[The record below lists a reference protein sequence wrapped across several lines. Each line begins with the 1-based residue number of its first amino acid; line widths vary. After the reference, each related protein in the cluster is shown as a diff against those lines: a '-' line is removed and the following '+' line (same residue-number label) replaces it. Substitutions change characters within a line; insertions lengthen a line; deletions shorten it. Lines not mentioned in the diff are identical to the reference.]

1 MSVRQLEDGSWER
14 PVSFVPD
21 QDWNLPQMLVRRQ
34 AAHPGQIAVERRTGV
49 GSWRSITIDEVVRQ
63 VQETARG
70 LVGLGLQA
78 GERLAILAPTSYE
91 WAIFDAATLSCGGV
105 TVPIYETDSAS
116 QIHHILA
123 EAEVVLVLTATS
135 QQAELVES
143 VRTPSVRRI
152 LALDRGAEREIAQ
165 AGRGVDPQ
173 EVTRRTEALGLD
185 DDATIIFTSGTTGVP
200 KGVVLTHENFIAT
213 LVGAYEI
220 LPALIDDPN
229 SRSLLFLPV
238 AHVLARFVMWALLS
252 GQGRIAFSPDTRNLV
267 GDIASFQ
274 PTMLL
279 VVPRVLEKVYNAA
292 SAKAGSG
299 FSKQVFSWA
308 VKQARDMSAATAYV
322 GDGVH
327 PELTDETSSVPDT
340 TSEAS
345 PGPGFG
351 LRVRHRIAD
360 ALALSKVRS
369 VLGPNLQTVICGGA
383 PLALDLANFYR
394 GLGITLLQGYGLS
407 ETTGPIAVE
416 VPDDFP
422 PDSVGFPWPGNAMK
436 IAEDGELL
444 LRGVSVTKGYLN
456 LPEQTA
462 ASFHDGWFLTGDLAS
477 IDDTGH
483 LRITGRKK
491 ELIVTAG
498 GKNVSP
504 EVLEDALQSHPLI
517 STVIV
522 VGDGRPYIGALIS
535 LDPEMLPV
543 WLANKGLPPTD
554 PADAADL
561 PAVRE
566 SLDRA
571 IARAN
576 RQVSRAESIRRYRI
590 VNASFSV
597 ENGYMTPSLKLKR
610 RAVLR
615 DFASEVDA
623 LYAAGEAEKAA
634 RTTPGTE
641 EPGRGADTAGDAR

>member
-1 MSVRQLEDGSWER
+1 MSVLHREDGSWER
-14 PVSFVPD
+14 PLSFEPEP
-21 QDWNLPQMLVRRQ
+21 DWNLPRMLTRR
-34 AAHPGQIAVERRTGV
+34 AEAHPGQVAVERRTGV
-49 GSWRSITIDEVVRQ
+49 GAWRSITIDEVVRQ
-63 VQETARG
+63 VRETARG
-70 LVGLGLQA
+70 LIGLGLEP
-78 GERLAILAPTSYE
+78 GEHVAILAPTSYE
-91 WAIFDAATLSCGGV
+91 WAVFDAATLACGGV
-105 TVPIYETDSAS
+105 TVPIYETDSAA
-116 QIHHILA
+116 QIRHILDDA
-123 EAEVVLVLTATS
+123 RVVLVLTATS
-135 QQAELVES
+135 QQADLVES
-143 VRTPSVRRI
+143 VRSDSVRRI
-152 LALDRGAEREIAQ
+152 LSLDRGAEREVAQ
-165 AGRGVDPQ
+165 AARGVDAR
-173 EVTRRTEALGLD
+173 EVTDRTDAVGLSD
-185 DDATIIFTSGTTGVP
+185 VATIIYTSGTTGVP
-200 KGVVLTHENFIAT
+200 KGVELTHRNFIGT

-220 LPALIDDPN
+220 LPALIDDPR

-252 GQGRIAFSPDTRNLV
+252 GQGCIAFSPDTRNLV
-267 GDIASFQ
+267 GDIASFR

-292 SAKAGSG
+292 SAKAGTG
-299 FSKQVFSWA
+299 LTKRVFSWSA
-308 VKQARDMSAATAYV
+308 KQAREMSAATAYV

-327 PELTDETSSVPDT
+327 PELTDETSSIPDT

-345 PGPGFG
+345 PGPSFG
-351 LRVRHRIAD
+351 LRVRHRLAES
-360 ALALSKVRS
+360 LALSKVRQ
-369 VLGPNLQTVICGGA
+369 VLGPNLETIICGGA

-394 GLGITLLQGYGLS
+394 GLGVTLLQGYGLS

-422 PDSVGFPWPGNAMK
+422 PDSVGFPWPGNAMR
-436 IAEDGELL
+436 IAEDGELM
-444 LRGVSVTKGYLN
+444 LRGVSVTSGYHN
-456 LPEQTA
+456 LPEETRR
-462 ASFHDGWFLTGDLAS
+462 SFHDGWFLTGDLAS

-504 EVLEDALQSHPLI
+504 EVLEDALQTHPLI

-522 VGDGRPYIGALIS
+522 VGDARPYIGALIS

-561 PAVRE
+561 PQVRE

-576 RQVSRAESIRRYRI
+576 KQVSRAESIRRYRI

-610 RAVLR
+610 RVVLR

-623 LYAAGEAEKAA
+623 LYAAGEAERAA
-634 RTTPGTE
+634 GQTSTPS
-641 EPGRGADTAGDAR
+641 PASARDSTDGSRE

>member
-351 LRVRHRIAD
+351 LRVRHRIAE

-383 PLALDLANFYR
+383 PLALDL
-394 GLGITLLQGYGLS
+394 
-407 ETTGPIAVE
+407 
-416 VPDDFP
+416 
-422 PDSVGFPWPGNAMK
+422 
-436 IAEDGELL
+436 
-444 LRGVSVTKGYLN
+444 
-456 LPEQTA
+456 
-462 ASFHDGWFLTGDLAS
+462 
-477 IDDTGH
+477 
-483 LRITGRKK
+483 
-491 ELIVTAG
+491 
-498 GKNVSP
+498 
-504 EVLEDALQSHPLI
+504 
-517 STVIV
+517 
-522 VGDGRPYIGALIS
+522 
-535 LDPEMLPV
+535 
-543 WLANKGLPPTD
+543 
-554 PADAADL
+554 
-561 PAVRE
+561 
-566 SLDRA
+566 
-571 IARAN
+571 
-576 RQVSRAESIRRYRI
+576 
-590 VNASFSV
+590 
-597 ENGYMTPSLKLKR
+597 
-610 RAVLR
+610 
-615 DFASEVDA
+615 
-623 LYAAGEAEKAA
+623 
-634 RTTPGTE
+634 
-641 EPGRGADTAGDAR
+641 